1 MLTNVLVLDP
11 KSVERI
17 SIVQT
22 PVAARNRGKKS
33 RRLPVVSKA
42 L

>member
-1 MLTNVLVLDP
+1 MLTKVLVSDP
-11 KSVERI
+11 KSGETI
-17 SIVQT
+17 SIVQI
-22 PVAARNRGKKS
+22 PVAARNRGKKG